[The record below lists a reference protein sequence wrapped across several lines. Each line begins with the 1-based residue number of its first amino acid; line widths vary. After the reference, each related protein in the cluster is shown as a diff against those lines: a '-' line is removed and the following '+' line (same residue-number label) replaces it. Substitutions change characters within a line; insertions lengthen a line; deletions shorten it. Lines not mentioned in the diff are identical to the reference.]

1 MGSTVDT
8 SLMARSSRDSI
19 NSCTLSESLSALG
32 QHQSSEAHHE
42 VHRRWAGDEGARE
55 VYGGIQPDIFF
66 SLAAPDIKEH
76 LLRIECPKGFRKDLK
91 YVPTGTSVPETD
103 MYGSLIRSF
112 NAASADGTLHLRIK
126 DCSATRPDAY
136 PGGPKL
142 SPDLMVIKEGESS
155 DHWGTSRA
163 FIEVKRSDDADPYP
177 NANCKLTLENM
188 EIWNQIQEYAAVAL
202 NLKPR
207 CFLFAA
213 SIFGSN
219 ARLFRWDRSVV
230 LVSSAF
236 NYKKQ
241 PKPLYQ
247 FLHCVS
253 QYADGGYDPSVL
265 KRSGSLRL
273 FWDRYGEA
281 KKAGLIPEFQSV
293 IPGNYPED
301 ESVLLQVPG
310 RTSKDPTEVYLTMGP
325 PLFVSR
331 SLVGRGTR
339 VWLATLADGS
349 SPDFVIIKD
358 TWRDANRVAEGEIY
372 QSIEGIPGV
381 ARLGRAVDLGRGDQ
395 SDVHTTIAKAVNEH
409 YGAPRFV
416 QRIHYR
422 SIILSIG
429 RPLDLFRSTRELTE
443 AMRSALGGLSHMAE
457 SKIIHRDISVN
468 NIMIS
473 TDPAAKKDAKGFVID
488 PELAAVP
495 GKTDDRSYIT
505 GTFQFLA
512 IERLMGQPGDHEQY
526 HDLESVY
533 WVLLWV
539 VLRHTKSQVIE
550 WGRTK
555 CGTDCVAAIF
565 DEGGAHKVAFLCT
578 AEVVVPGNKPLT
590 ALLDRLQFLVSL
602 RYMNKRLRSH
612 AEKVPLPK
620 MTYEEVMEAFD
631 DALKSEGWPSD
642 DPAIPFKLKTKGVK
656 AERVEIITTQS
667 HHATR
672 AAPSAAER
680 PSSGGSSPLASVITT
695 MESLTLVSPES
706 SSAGKPQPYTTTS
719 QSAQHGI
726 NNAQLR
732 DARVTASSDRPQ
744 GRRTG
749 SGAAPERVV
758 PRTRSSQRALPDA
771 SGSKSATG
779 AVPFPSSS
787 QTANET
793 GTSRSQGSR
802 PREPRSTSSSWSR
815 LPTSSSGVPSAPGAV
830 GSSSPRIAEKEEERD
845 SGPPDPTRK
854 SQRLV
859 RRDAS

>member
-1 MGSTVDT
+1 M
-8 SLMARSSRDSI
+8 
-19 NSCTLSESLSALG
+19 
-32 QHQSSEAHHE
+32 
-42 VHRRWAGDEGARE
+42 
-55 VYGGIQPDIFF
+55 
-66 SLAAPDIKEH
+66 
-76 LLRIECPKGFRKDLK
+76 
-91 YVPTGTSVPETD
+91 
-103 MYGSLIRSF
+103 
-112 NAASADGTLHLRIK
+112 
-126 DCSATRPDAY
+126 
-136 PGGPKL
+136 
-142 SPDLMVIKEGESS
+142 
-155 DHWGTSRA
+155 
-163 FIEVKRSDDADPYP
+163 
-177 NANCKLTLENM
+177 
-188 EIWNQIQEYAAVAL
+188 
-202 NLKPR
+202 
-207 CFLFAA
+207 
-213 SIFGSN
+213 
-219 ARLFRWDRSVV
+219 
-230 LVSSAF
+230 VSSAF
-236 NYKKQ
+236 NYKEE
-241 PKPLYQ
+241 PEPLYQ

-253 QYADGGYDPSVL
+253 QYADGGYDPSVSYSLETHHHMLLAGRYPRAL
-265 KRSGSLRL
+265 KQ
-273 FWDRYGEA
+273 
-281 KKAGLIPEFQSV
+281 GLLPEFKSV
-293 IPGNYPED
+293 IPGSYPEL
-301 ESVLLQVPG
+301 ESVLVQVPG
-310 RTSKDPTEVYLTMGP
+310 RTPQEPTEVYLTMGP
-325 PLFVSR
+325 AIFASR
-331 SLVGRGTR
+331 SLFGRGTR

-349 SPDFVIIKD
+349 SPDFVVIKD

-395 SDVHTTIAKAVNEH
+395 SDVHTTIAKTLNQKFRK
-409 YGAPRFV
+409 PRFLE
-416 QRIHYR
+416 RIHSR

-429 RPLDLFRSTRELTE
+429 RPLDLFRSTLELTE

-457 SKIIHRDISVN
+457 NKIMHRDISVN

-495 GKTDDRSYIT
+495 GKTDDLSYIT

-539 VLRHTKSQVIE
+539 VLRHTKSQVVE

-555 CGTDCVAAIF
+555 RGTDCVAAIF

-656 AERVEIITTQS
+656 AERVEIVSSLKRSAQLSGSAKAGNSNQQITTQS

-830 GSSSPRIAEKEEERD
+830 GSNSPRIAEEEQD

>member
-1 MGSTVDT
+1 M
-8 SLMARSSRDSI
+8 
-19 NSCTLSESLSALG
+19 
-32 QHQSSEAHHE
+32 
-42 VHRRWAGDEGARE
+42 
-55 VYGGIQPDIFF
+55 
-66 SLAAPDIKEH
+66 
-76 LLRIECPKGFRKDLK
+76 
-91 YVPTGTSVPETD
+91 
-103 MYGSLIRSF
+103 
-112 NAASADGTLHLRIK
+112 
-126 DCSATRPDAY
+126 
-136 PGGPKL
+136 
-142 SPDLMVIKEGESS
+142 
-155 DHWGTSRA
+155 
-163 FIEVKRSDDADPYP
+163 
-177 NANCKLTLENM
+177 
-188 EIWNQIQEYAAVAL
+188 
-202 NLKPR
+202 
-207 CFLFAA
+207 
-213 SIFGSN
+213 
-219 ARLFRWDRSVV
+219 
-230 LVSSAF
+230 VSSAF
-236 NYKKQ
+236 NYKEE
-241 PKPLYQ
+241 PEPLYQ

-253 QYADGGYDPSVL
+253 QYADGGYDPSVSYSLATHHHMLLSGRYPGAL
-265 KRSGSLRL
+265 KQ
-273 FWDRYGEA
+273 
-281 KKAGLIPEFQSV
+281 GLLPEFKSV
-293 IPGNYPED
+293 IPGSFPEL
-301 ESVLLQVPG
+301 ESVLVQVPG
-310 RTSKDPTEVYLTMGP
+310 RTPQEPTEVYLTMGP
-325 PLFVSR
+325 ALFASR
-331 SLVGRGTR
+331 SLFGRGTR

-349 SPDFVIIKD
+349 SPDFVVIKD

-395 SDVHTTIAKAVNEH
+395 SDVHTTIAKTLNQKFRK
-409 YGAPRFV
+409 PRFLE
-416 QRIHYR
+416 RIHSR

-457 SKIIHRDISVN
+457 NKIMHRDISVN

-495 GKTDDRSYIT
+495 GKTDDLSYIT

-539 VLRHTKSQVIE
+539 VLRHTKSQVVE

-555 CGTDCVAAIF
+555 RGTDCVAAIF

-656 AERVEIITTQS
+656 AERVEIVSSLKRSAQLSGSAKAGNSNQQITTQS

-706 SSAGKPQPYTTTS
+706 SSAGKPQPYTTTGSS

-749 SGAAPERVV
+749 
-758 PRTRSSQRALPDA
+758 
-771 SGSKSATG
+771 
-779 AVPFPSSS
+779 
-787 QTANET
+787 
-793 GTSRSQGSR
+793 
-802 PREPRSTSSSWSR
+802 
-815 LPTSSSGVPSAPGAV
+815 
-830 GSSSPRIAEKEEERD
+830 
-845 SGPPDPTRK
+845 
-854 SQRLV
+854 
-859 RRDAS
+859 

>member
-1 MGSTVDT
+1 MPSFDQPHRP
-8 SLMARSSRDSI
+8 SLHK
-19 NSCTLSESLSALG
+19 LSGVS

-76 LLRIECPKGFRKDLK
+76 LLRIECPKGFQKDLK

-112 NAASADGTLHLRIK
+112 NAASADGTLHLHIE
-126 DCSATRPDAY
+126 DCSAARPDAY

-142 SPDLMVIKEGESS
+142 SPDLMVIKEGERTE
-155 DHWGTSRA
+155 HWGTSRA
-163 FIEVKRSDDADPYP
+163 FIEVKRSDDADLYP

-358 TWRDANRVAEGEIY
+358 TWRDANRVTEGEIY
-372 QSIEGIPGV
+372 DMIPAVPGV
-381 ARLGRAVDLGRGDQ
+381 ARLGRAVDLGRDDQ
-395 SDVHTTIAKAVNEH
+395 PDVHTTIAKAVNEH

-429 RPLDLFRSTRELTE
+429 RPLYLFRSTLELTE

-457 SKIIHRDISVN
+457 NKIMHRDISVN

-473 TDPAAKKDAKGFVID
+473 TDPAAEQGAKGFMID
-488 PELAAVP
+488 PELAALP
-495 GKTDDRSYIT
+495 GKTYDLSYVT
-505 GTFQFLA
+505 GTFPYLA
-512 IERLMGQPGDHEQY
+512 IERLMGQPGDHELC

-539 VLRHTKSQVIE
+539 VLRHTKSQVTE
-550 WGRTK
+550 WGRPK
-555 CGTDCVAAIF
+555 RGTDCVEAIF
-565 DEGGAHKVAFLCT
+565 DGGGARKVAFLCM
-578 AEVVVPGNKPLT
+578 AKVNIPGNEPLT
-590 ALLDRLQFLVSL
+590 ELLKRFQFLVSL
-602 RYMNKRLRSH
+602 RYMNEELRSRLEH
-612 AEKVPLPK
+612 VMPVLPAL
-620 MTYEEVMEAFD
+620 TYKDVIDVFD
-631 DALKSEGWPSD
+631 DAIKSASWPSD
-642 DPAIPFKLKTKGVK
+642 DSAIPFEPKTKGDK
-656 AERVEIITTQS
+656 AEQGEIVRSLQHSAQLSGSAMACNPSQQISTQS
-667 HHATR
+667 QSSAR
-672 AAPSAAER
+672 PSSSVER
-680 PSSGGSSPLASVITT
+680 PSRGVSSSLASVTT
-695 MESLTLVSPES
+695 IESLTLASPEP
-706 SSAGKPQPYTTTS
+706 SSAGKQKPYTTAAS
-719 QSAQHGI
+719 SISAQPGT
-726 NNAQLR
+726 NAAELTES
-732 DARVTASSDRPQ
+732 RVIMSSDR
-744 GRRTG
+744 
-749 SGAAPERVV
+749 SYY
-758 PRTRSSQRALPDA
+758 
-771 SGSKSATG
+771 
-779 AVPFPSSS
+779 
-787 QTANET
+787 
-793 GTSRSQGSR
+793 
-802 PREPRSTSSSWSR
+802 
-815 LPTSSSGVPSAPGAV
+815 
-830 GSSSPRIAEKEEERD
+830 
-845 SGPPDPTRK
+845 
-854 SQRLV
+854 
-859 RRDAS
+859 